1 MRRTAIVLA
10 LKHPSGP
17 KFVNFPQVQRF
28 LDKSDKSRIRWSSP
42 ALAVAMFQCFRFP
55 GLSIGS
61 STVIFSGIF
70 DRLALNVDVEK

>member
-10 LKHPSGP
+10 LKHRSGP
-17 KFVNFPQVQRF
+17 KFVPFPQVQRF
-28 LDKSDKSRIRWSSP
+28 LDKSENSRICWSSS
-42 ALAVAMFQCFRFP
+42 AGAFAIFQCFRFP
-55 GLSIGS
+55 DLSIGS